1 MQEIALVLGSVAGAC
16 TAAAVGKFPRNKN
29 KGFVDT
35 NSKIK
40 DQIESLKIEKEILTK
55 VISRLYQKSEFS
67 EIKRDKLL
75 LGYQY
80 QLGLVIAKIEKLEAA
95 TKYPDLG
102 PLSDGL
108 MTLLDQKLSKLDNRL
123 HELSSKIVSANES
136 SKVKLSKESLKEVKA
151 IEEIGMKNAEKE
163 LQAQKKP
170 EIYGQLPPTEVKP
183 VRPQRSVEITTLTEL
198 PITTSDLPVKEI
210 ESTYVKKP
218 IVEEV
223 IEESRSKAR
232 EKVEIVQSI
241 AKSSLERPEADAPK
255 PELVTTPVKKP
266 KIALNI
272 PEDDSEEDDDD
283 DLAKI
288 KSEIAKTL
296 SRLQQAEVD

>member
-1 MQEIALVLGSVAGAC
+1 MQEIVLVLGSVAGAC
-16 TAAAVGKFPRNKN
+16 TAVVVGKFPRNKN

-40 DQIESLKIEKEILTK
+40 DQIESLKIEKGILTK
-55 VISRLYQKSEFS
+55 IISRLYQKSEFS
-67 EIKRDKLL
+67 EIQRDKLL
-75 LGYQY
+75 LRYQY
-80 QLGLVIAKIEKLEAA
+80 QLGLVICKIEKLEAA

-108 MTLLDQKLSKLDNRL
+108 MTLLDQKLSKLDIRL
-123 HELSSKIVSANES
+123 HELSSKIVAANET
-136 SKVKLSKESLKEVKA
+136 SKVKLAKESLKDVKA
-151 IEEIGMKNAEKE
+151 VEETKMKNAEKE
-163 LQAQKKP
+163 LQVQKKSD
-170 EIYGQLPPTEVKP
+170 IYEQLTPTEVKSIQP
-183 VRPQRSVEITTLTEL
+183 HRSVEITTLTEL
-198 PITTSDLPVKEI
+198 PTTMSGIPVKEI
-210 ESTYVKKP
+210 ERTFVKKP

-223 IEESRSKAR
+223 IEQSRSEPPEKA
-232 EKVEIVQSI
+232 EIVQSI
-241 AKSSLERPEADAPK
+241 TKSTLERPETNTAR

-272 PEDDSEEDDDD
+272 PDDDTDDDND

-296 SRLQQAEVD
+296 SRLEQAEVD